1 MLAKKLN
8 GQLAQSRTYKS
19 VIFWV
24 FFPSIYMKS
33 IKSNLQ
39 ERIAFLKLKSGDS
52 DAFAF
57 FYDKYVKSIY
67 RFVYMKVGNKQVAE
81 DITQDVFLKIWQHL
95 VDKKNVKSFQAF
107 IFRIARNT
115 VVDHYRSS
123 KQELPLD
130 YMPESVE
137 IVEESILKADKNMD
151 ATILLKEIAS
161 LKSEYQEVLLLR
173 YVEDMSIDDMAHVLS
188 KDKNNIRVTIH
199 RAISKLK
206 TITKGK

>member
-1 MLAKKLN
+1 
-8 GQLAQSRTYKS
+8 
-19 VIFWV
+19 
-24 FFPSIYMKS
+24 MKS

-39 ERIAFLKLKSGDS
+39 ERIAFLRLKSGDA

-67 RFVYMKVGNKQVAE
+67 RFIYIKTGNKQVAE

-95 VDKKNVKSFQAF
+95 VDKKNIKSFQAF

-115 VVDHYRSS
+115 VIDHYRSA
-123 KQELPLD
+123 KQELPLE
-130 YMPESVE
+130 YIAESVE
-137 IVEESILKADKNMD
+137 MAEIVVSADKHMD
-151 ATILLKEIAS
+151 TAILLKEINQ

-173 YVEDMSIDDMAHVLS
+173 YVEDMSVEDIAQVMD
-188 KDKNNIRVTIH
+188 KDKNNIRVTLH
-199 RAISKLK
+199 RALSKLK